1 MLRRL
6 PNIRAIEVR
15 VVGKSWAVKQLGKR
29 GGGSKVVVWT
39 KKGGSNVYFYQ
50 CLEKGVNTAE
60 HTHHHH
66 KMCTPTPNPIP
77 TTTPGFDVKHNDSQ
91 FLNSTNSNTLLFVV
105 CVQIQIVL
113 VQEKLNSNALSMEL
127 RLSYTNP
134 SQCLARRQLLWRCVH
149 SCTFRAQI
157 VCPVNGGE

>member
-1 MLRRL
+1 MYIFPSAL
-6 PNIRAIEVR
+6 
-15 VVGKSWAVKQLGKR
+15 KR
-29 GGGSKVVVWT
+29 GSTPRSIPITIRKYVPPPPSPHP
-39 KKGGSNVYFYQ
+39 SN
-50 CLEKGVNTAE
+50 
-60 HTHHHH
+60 HPHP
-66 KMCTPTPNPIP
+66 TPTPIP
-77 TTTPGFDVKHNDSQ
+77 GSDVKHNDSR
-91 FLNSTNSNTLLFVV
+91 FLNSTNSNTLLSVV

-113 VQEKLNSNALSMEL
+113 VQEKRNSNALSMEL